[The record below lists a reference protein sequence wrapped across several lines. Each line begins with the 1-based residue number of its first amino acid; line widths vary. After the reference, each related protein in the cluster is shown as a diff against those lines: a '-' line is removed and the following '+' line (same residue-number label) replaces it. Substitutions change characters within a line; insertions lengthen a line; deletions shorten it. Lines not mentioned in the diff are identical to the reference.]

1 MKYGKL
7 KIVAGLAVLFVGL
20 VATVLFLLAK
30 QVITFQ
36 MALLVFIALLGLY
49 FGFGVLAAVYRFIEK
64 LD

>member
-7 KIVAGLAVLFVGL
+7 KIAAGCSVLFVAL
-20 VATVLFLLAK
+20 VATVIFLLAK

-36 MALLVFIALLGLY
+36 MALLIFIGLLGLY
-49 FGFGVLAAVYRFIEK
+49 FGFGVLVAVYRFIDK